1 MTLTGGLVRGS
12 ALALLI
18 GLAAG
23 CQSTP
28 KPVAA
33 DMPLGACFDALAAIG
48 VDAPSLTAQSCRGY
62 FTVKNTVPVTTY
74 QLLGTDAYDVST
86 QLTAKTG
93 MPGLIKDCCQW
104 ASFDPVTSNRY
115 GAFTVGAAAFKVR
128 MNSKALK
135 LGWDPAADIQPDTV
149 FEIEVAQVPSLQ

>member
-1 MTLTGGLVRGS
+1 MTLTGGLAKGS
-12 ALALLI
+12 ALAVLL

-23 CQSTP
+23 CQTAP
-28 KPVAA
+28 KPVSVAK
-33 DMPLGACFDALAAIG
+33 PLGECFDALAAIG
-48 VDAPSLTAQSCRGY
+48 VDAPTLTAQSCRGY
-62 FTVKNTVPVTTY
+62 FNVKNTVPITTY
-74 QLLGTDAYDVST
+74 QLLGGDAYDVSV
-86 QLTAKTG
+86 QLSAKTG

-128 MNSKALK
+128 MNSKTLK
-135 LGWDPAADIQPDTV
+135 LGWDPSADIKADTV